1 MVYKLGLCDEA
12 MKTGECFEI
21 DGEFYACGTVCSPSS
36 MQKGKIYFAESIE
49 IPDVSMIQ
57 TESDVTDDTAIVD
70 KKLDPREDWDL
81 DTMNKMQK
89 PKPTSIEKT
98 CAKAILDNDQKST
111 SVWRK
116 LKESISMQSFLNFN
130 SVQMEKMYCPT
141 CKLDLCQPKM
151 KKMQESLPLFCQG
164 CSSYLL
170 QEDTVSENALD
181 SLVEALTGESGENI
195 PEKGKIRVLDHMVKN
210 TPFTFLCGSM
220 QSSSV
225 SFSTSHPS
233 RFQSSISSS
242 EHEIDEGKYSKQKI
256 LAEMPFPDSSDSSN
270 VARASHTVEIH
281 EKTENEMATTD
292 AVKNQG
298 QFHQINDIE
307 LTEEKRYEEP
317 KQSGN
322 DNVGQSSSMELQA
335 SITFDEENKILHNS
349 ERV

>member
-21 DGEFYACGTVCSPSS
+21 DGEFYACGKVCSPSN

-57 TESDVTDDTAIVD
+57 TESDVTDDTAIMD

-81 DTMNKMQK
+81 ETTNKMQK
-89 PKPTSIEKT
+89 PKPTSTEKT
-98 CAKAILDNDQKST
+98 CAHAILDNDQKSI

-116 LKESISMQSFLNFN
+116 FKESITTQNFLNFK
-130 SVQMEKMYCPT
+130 SVQMEKIYCPT
-141 CKLDLCQPKM
+141 CQLDLCQPKM
-151 KKMQESLPLFCQG
+151 NKMQESLPFFCHG
-164 CSSYLL
+164 CSSYLV
-170 QEDTVSENALD
+170 QEDTASENALD

-225 SFSTSHPS
+225 SLSMSHQS
-233 RFQSSISSS
+233 GFQSSISSS
-242 EHEIDEGKYSKQKI
+242 EHEIDQGKYSKEKI
-256 LAEMPFPDSSDSSN
+256 LADMPFPNSSDCSSHE
-270 VARASHTVEIH
+270 ALASHTVEIH
-281 EKTENEMATTD
+281 ENTENEMVATD
-292 AVKNQG
+292 AVKNQEL
-298 QFHQINDIE
+298 FHQKDDVE
-307 LTEEKRYEEP
+307 LTEEKRRDEQ

-322 DNVGQSSSMELQA
+322 DKSLPMELQA